1 MMRKVIRLLL
11 LYSSFL
17 FVTAPQVEGQNDL
30 RTLQRFK
37 FLLGGGFMVPQRL
50 NGHMGIGFGIVM
62 EPQYYIASRVGIGVL
77 IGAGSVSRDIRE
89 HGEWI
94 SGRPFDLQVL
104 AATADYYFIQPK
116 RRFFVG
122 AGVGDYTLDEQ
133 LEGTSTQ
140 FTIQRDE
147 LLGIMVRTGFE
158 EKHIRVSVEYHFV
171 EDAFFV
177 ADNNYLG
184 LQVAYFWGGGKKK
197 SNLRRE

>member
-1 MMRKVIRLLL
+1 
-11 LYSSFL
+11 
-17 FVTAPQVEGQNDL
+17 
-30 RTLQRFK
+30 
-37 FLLGGGFMVPQRL
+37 
-50 NGHMGIGFGIVM
+50 
-62 EPQYYIASRVGIGVL
+62 
-77 IGAGSVSRDIRE
+77 
-89 HGEWI
+89 
-94 SGRPFDLQVL
+94 VL